1 MSLADCMNKYKG
13 EFTMRFAQV
22 MQKNLFIWKELQKKF
37 KRNLYTKDLW
47 WYFGGYLLGYIPGRN
62 ETHYDLH
69 FHMWFG
75 LVFVVAAIFMCIGWE
90 NKSYQNEIKKTLFQK
105 LLDVF
110 GENINYGVGCISNQ
124 EFEDSGLYNHS
135 IETRTDDDCFEGI
148 YNDVKFIINETDFG
162 YETRDSKG
170 RRQYHSMFKGVAMR
184 FKLQK
189 LIKARVLIHSKT
201 LFKYVP
207 HGFEKVSLEYPEF
220 AKKYEVYAKHDL
232 SSYEGQ
238 IEARYLLNVAFLDR
252 FMQLKT
258 SFKTN
263 NIKLSVFGDTMYVML
278 ATGRDLFEMNHLFGK
293 IDDIRQ
299 YETLFDEF
307 ASVLSFMDVLNLAS
321 KTGL

>member
-1 MSLADCMNKYKG
+1 MAITASMNKYKG
-13 EFTMRFAQV
+13 EFTLKFAEI
-22 MQKNLFIWKELQKKF
+22 MQKNLFVWKELQKKF
-37 KRNLYTKDLW
+37 KRKLYTTDLW
-47 WYFGGYLLGYIPGRN
+47 WYFGAYLLGYIPGKN

-75 LVFVVAAIFMCIGWE
+75 LVFVVIAIFICIGKE

-110 GENINYGVGCISNQ
+110 SQNINYGIGCISNR
-124 EFEDSGLYNHS
+124 EFENCGLYNHA
-135 IETRTDDDCFEGI
+135 IESRTDDDCFEGN
-148 YNDVKFIINETDFG
+148 YNGVDFIMNETDFG
-162 YETRDSKG
+162 YYTRDSKG
-170 RRQYHSMFKGVAMR
+170 RRHYHSMFNGVAMR
-184 FKLQK
+184 FKMQK
-189 LIKARVLIHSKT
+189 QIKAKVLIHSKA

-207 HGFEKVSLEYPEF
+207 HGFEKVSLEYADF
-220 AKKYEVYAKHDL
+220 AKKYEVYTKHDV

-238 IEARYLLNVAFLDR
+238 IEARYLLNAAFLDR

-263 NIKLSVFGDTMYVML
+263 NIKLSVDGDTMYVML
-278 ATGRDLFEMNHLFGK
+278 GTSRDLFEMNHLLGK